1 MTPFNPEQDERVP
14 PIYGDSAMYIEPPV
28 GDNQRNGVVP
38 LDTLPAQWWNW
49 LWNNVTK
56 YCNAV
61 VNPEIHD
68 IVNELTNVL
77 SAAGMTPD
85 SVNQDQL
92 LRAIR
97 KIVDDTTATT
107 SQKGVV
113 KASNANGKVSVD
125 NDGVMTANGLGDV
138 AQLTTAIKTSVV
150 NALNEVVT
158 NIGALSGLSTTAK
171 TDIVAAINELVTSLS
186 TLNNNKVPNTR
197 TVNGKAL
204 SEDITLSA
212 TDVGALPST
221 TPIPAAQV
229 NSDWNAS
236 SGVAQ
241 ILNKPTIPTDY
252 PPKNHASTDTTYGVA
267 TSSQYGHVRLGSV
280 SVRSE
285 HDKQIIQE
293 TSAHNVSI
301 LHCKDELHGYP
312 VEILHFYTAVKP
324 SKANFD
330 MVLELENPDS
340 YPVVLLY
347 YVAIHKTDGSG
358 QTGYFYSGISGIND
372 TGTSSI
378 LVGSI
383 PTTGWFDAEVTAV
396 CFSPDLTGAFHSA
409 RGTS

>member
-68 IVNELTNVL
+68 IVDELTNVL

-113 KASNANGKVSVD
+113 KASNTNGKVSVD
-125 NDGVMTANGLGDV
+125 SDGIMTANGLGDI
-138 AQLTTAIKTSVV
+138 AQLTTVIKTSVV
-150 NALNEVVT
+150 NALNEVVSNVGT
-158 NIGALSGLSTTAK
+158 LSSLSTTAK
-171 TDIVAAINELVTSLS
+171 TDLVSAINELVTAIGAIPGQKQADWTQTTTTAVDYIKNKPNLATVATSGSYSDLS
-186 TLNNNKVPNTR
+186 
-197 TVNGKAL
+197 GKP
-204 SEDITLSA
+204 T
-212 TDVGALPST
+212 
-221 TPIPAAQV
+221 IPAAQV

-252 PPKNHASTDTTYGVA
+252 PPKDHASTAATYGKA
-267 TSSQYGHVRLGSV
+267 TSTKYGHVKASGMINIGEYFYDDGGSTGTV
-280 SVRSE
+280 SVTRTCPAGGIVGGRISYT
-285 HDKQIIQE
+285 HPSGPYTPK
-293 TSAHNVSI
+293 ASI
-301 LHCKDELHGYP
+301 TVPGAI
-312 VEILHFYTAVKP
+312 VV
-324 SKANFD
+324 ANF
-330 MVLELENPDS
+330 N
-340 YPVVLLY
+340 
-347 YVAIHKTDGSG
+347 SG
-358 QTGYFYSGISGIND
+358 QTLIGYGSVGASMTSGDSGNIHWLAIS
-372 TGTSSI
+372 TTKVS
-378 LVGSI
+378 VG
-383 PTTGWFDAEVTAV
+383 V
-396 CFSPDLTGAFHSA
+396 
-409 RGTS
+409 

>member
-125 NDGVMTANGLGDV
+125 SDGVMTANGLGDV

-158 NIGALSGLSTTAK
+158 NIGALSSLSTTAK
-171 TDIVAAINELVTSLS
+171 TDIVSAINELVTSLS
-186 TLNNNKVPNTR
+186 ILNNNKVPNTR

-212 TDVGALPST
+212 TDVGALPDT

-229 NSDWNAS
+229 NSDWNATT
-236 SGVAQ
+236 GVAQ

-252 PPKNHASTDTTYGVA
+252 PPKDHTSTDTTYGA
-267 TSSQYGHVRLGSV
+267 GTSTKYGHVKASGMVGTNVPES
-280 SVRSE
+280 
-285 HDKQIIQE
+285 DKSASGHWPTVNYTCPAGQIISGQIDW
-293 TSAHNVSI
+293 SI
-301 LHCKDELHGYP
+301 PDEQYENSLTINIPNTVIIAYGHGMFDIWVRAQLGFNLLVVP
-312 VEILHFYTAVKP
+312 L
-324 SKANFD
+324 SKISGGYHLTVDF
-330 MVLELENPDS
+330 
-340 YPVVLLY
+340 
-347 YVAIHKTDGSG
+347 VAISTQNCK
-358 QTGYFYSGISGIND
+358 
-372 TGTSSI
+372 
-378 LVGSI
+378 VG
-383 PTTGWFDAEVTAV
+383 V
-396 CFSPDLTGAFHSA
+396 
-409 RGTS
+409 

>member
-125 NDGVMTANGLGDV
+125 SDGVMTANGLGDV

-186 TLNNNKVPNTR
+186 TLNTNKVDKTT

-204 SEDITLSA
+204 NSNITLSA
-212 TDVGALPST
+212 TDVGALPDT

-229 NSDWNAS
+229 NSDWNAT

-241 ILNKPTIPTDY
+241 ILNKPTIPADY
-252 PPKNHASTDTTYGVA
+252 PPKNHASTDTTYGTG
-267 TSSQYGHVRLGSV
+267 TSVKYGHVKASGMVGTNVLENKTISGTETV
-280 SVRSE
+280 SYTCPAG
-285 HDKQIIQE
+285 QIISGHIRWTIPLHEECTLTLKVPNTVIMAGSGE
-293 TSAHNVSI
+293 TGISSTYNVS
-301 LHCKDELHGYP
+301 LSQDSFTFNGES
-312 VEILHFYTAVKP
+312 A
-324 SKANFD
+324 FD
-330 MVLELENPDS
+330 LPNYIDI
-340 YPVVLLY
+340 YF
-347 YVAIHKTDGSG
+347 VAISTQNCK
-358 QTGYFYSGISGIND
+358 
-372 TGTSSI
+372 
-378 LVGSI
+378 VG
-383 PTTGWFDAEVTAV
+383 V
-396 CFSPDLTGAFHSA
+396 
-409 RGTS
+409 

>member
-125 NDGVMTANGLGDV
+125 SDGVMTANGLGDV

-158 NIGALSGLSTTAK
+158 NIGTLSSLSTTAK

-204 SEDITLSA
+204 SADITLSA

-229 NSDWNAS
+229 NADWNAS

-241 ILNKPTIPTDY
+241 ILNKPTIPAAQVNADW
-252 PPKNHASTDTTYGVA
+252 NA
-267 TSSQYGHVRLGSV
+267 TSGLAKILNKPRIPTKFGLQRIYLNDSELPYTSPEGNTIWAIKCDDYDWPVDLPWYTPAIVFGSV
-280 SVRSE
+280 VPKTG
-285 HDKQIIQE
+285 HTYNI
-293 TSAHNVSI
+293 
-301 LHCKDELHGYP
+301 
-312 VEILHFYTAVKP
+312 
-324 SKANFD
+324 
-330 MVLELENPDS
+330 
-340 YPVVLLY
+340 LY
-347 YVAIHKTDGSG
+347 YAILG
-358 QTGYFYSGISGIND
+358 
-372 TGTSSI
+372 
-378 LVGSI
+378 
-383 PTTGWFDAEVTAV
+383 
-396 CFSPDLTGAFHSA
+396 
-409 RGTS
+409 